1 MKWMSIGKV
10 AEEYGVSTQTIRNWE
25 KEGMF
30 SEVIRTRGGH
40 RRFAEEEISEERKTV
55 VYARVSSND
64 QKKDLERQIEGLENY
79 CKGNDINEIEIIK
92 DIGSGI
98 NYNKRGIK
106 KLIRMIVEGKIAR
119 IVISFKDRLLRFG
132 LEMLEQLCEL
142 KDVEI
147 VVVNGK
153 SENEKKEN
161 EQFVEDVLA
170 ILIVYSSKIY
180 GKRSHAKRK
189 NKKAKIKKQKE

>member
-1 MKWMSIGKV
+1 MSIGKV

-40 RRFAEEEISEERKTV
+40 RRFAKEEISEERKTV

-79 CKGNDINEIEIIK
+79 CKGNNIKEIEIIK